1 MLPARERGESFAE
14 YMGWAAKIANPFARA
29 PEENRAGSPAT
40 LPEQRVGSGAVRG
53 GLAAVGGHPRD
64 FRFEQ
69 GDAFVEFGLRVGAE
83 ILGREVRCR
92 VSFGARAIGFFHLV
106 APSGRSGLL
115 SIGKAGI
122 WRSHVVNATSIRGIA
137 VMVAGSGNTLPESM
151 TAIVFDTPGA
161 PDVLAPGT
169 VPLPRLRPDD
179 VLIKVAYA
187 GVNRPDCLQRAGA
200 YPPPPGASPLLGL
213 EVSGEIVA
221 VGTEVPREMIGQ
233 FVAALTPGGGYAEYC
248 AAHWQHTLPVPEGM
262 LLSEAAALPETLF
275 TVWHNLFERGL
286 ARDGESVLIHG
297 GTSGIGTTA
306 IMLAKAFG
314 MQVIVTCGDTAK
326 CAAATRIGADL
337 AINYRE
343 ADFVE
348 AVLAHTGGKG
358 VNVVLDMV
366 SGDYVPRNLKCLAE
380 DGRHVTIAVL
390 GGAKADINMA
400 VVMMRRLTLT
410 GSTLRPR
417 SDSFK
422 AALADEIADNAW
434 PLFCDGELSPVM
446 DMTFPLAEAA
456 AAHARM
462 EAGAHVGK
470 IVLEVAGG

>member
-1 MLPARERGESFAE
+1 M
-14 YMGWAAKIANPFARA
+14 
-29 PEENRAGSPAT
+29 
-40 LPEQRVGSGAVRG
+40 VGASGA
-53 GLAAVGGHPRD
+53 D
-64 FRFEQ
+64 
-69 GDAFVEFGLRVGAE
+69 
-83 ILGREVRCR
+83 
-92 VSFGARAIGFFHLV
+92 
-106 APSGRSGLL
+106 
-115 SIGKAGI
+115 
-122 WRSHVVNATSIRGIA
+122 
-137 VMVAGSGNTLPESM
+137 LPESM
-151 TAIVFDTPGA
+151 QAIGFD
-161 PDVLAPGT
+161 APGGPEVLRIET
-169 VPLPRLRPDD
+169 APLPRLRPDD
-179 VLIKVAYA
+179 VLIRVAYA

-213 EVSGEIVA
+213 EVSGEVVA

-248 AAHWQHTLPVPEGM
+248 AAHWQHCLPVPEGM
-262 LLSEAAALPETLF
+262 LLAEAAALPETLF

-286 ARDGESVLIHG
+286 ARDGEAVLIHG
-297 GTSGIGTTA
+297 GTSGIGTMA

-314 MQVIVTCGDTAK
+314 MQVIVTCGDKAK
-326 CAAATRIGADL
+326 CDAATRIGADL

-343 ADFVE
+343 TDYVE
-348 AVLAHTGGKG
+348 AVMAQTGGKG

-366 SGDYVPRNLKCLAE
+366 SGDYVARNLKCLAE

-422 AALADEIADNAW
+422 SALADEIADNAW
-434 PLFCDGELSPVM
+434 PLFVDGELSPVM
-446 DMTFPLAEAA
+446 DMTFPLHQAA

-462 EAGAHVGK
+462 EAGEHIGK
-470 IVLEVAGG
+470 IVLEVAGDPA